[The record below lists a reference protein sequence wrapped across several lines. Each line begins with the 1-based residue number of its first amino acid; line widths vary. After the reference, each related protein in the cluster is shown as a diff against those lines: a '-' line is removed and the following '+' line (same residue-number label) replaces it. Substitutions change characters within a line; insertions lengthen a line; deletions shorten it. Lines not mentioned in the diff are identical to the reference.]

1 VRDFIL
7 PEFLSN
13 ISNQVDEIIDID
25 PDLSDPEILTLA
37 TRSMVQFLEAL
48 SASVRIYDPNT
59 EQMLSYGS
67 YPYEEP
73 KRLPTSL
80 WRRRSQ
86 ARW

>member
-1 VRDFIL
+1 MLNLSENLIKSIQKQPWAQACREQDFWRPFLEWVRDFIL

-48 SASVRIYDPNT
+48 SA
-59 EQMLSYGS
+59 
-67 YPYEEP
+67 
-73 KRLPTSL
+73 
-80 WRRRSQ
+80 
-86 ARW
+86 